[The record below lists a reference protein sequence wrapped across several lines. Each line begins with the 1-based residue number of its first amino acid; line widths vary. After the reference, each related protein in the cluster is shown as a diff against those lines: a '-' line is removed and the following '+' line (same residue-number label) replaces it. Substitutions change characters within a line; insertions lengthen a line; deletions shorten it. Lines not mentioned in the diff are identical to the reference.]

1 MLTLLS
7 VWVLTPQYSDGDT
20 ILSKEYR
27 LSDETLIRG
36 PGSLWSL
43 KNPMALLVKSRGVT
57 PGVLA
62 NFPPLAL
69 VNHGLPIIP
78 IHLIGSI
85 SLSSP
90 PVAGVW

>member
-1 MLTLLS
+1 MLTLWS
-7 VWVLTPQYSDGDT
+7 VWVLMPQYSDGDT
-20 ILSKEYR
+20 ILSKEHR
-27 LSDETLIRG
+27 LSDETLNRG
-36 PGSLWSL
+36 PDSQWS
-43 KNPMALLVKSRGVT
+43 LLVKESGCN

-62 NFPPLAL
+62 KFPPLASDH
-69 VNHGLPIIP
+69 HGLPIIP